1 MSPSSIIII
10 FILYPPPHS
19 ASLAAGKTRCLGKGR
34 GRPACLRVFSL
45 SLPLPSCSHPPPH
58 PSGREDLGSWAR
70 AERRRPFLGTTEKG
84 GPDLRPTPHRLSPS
98 RPLRLYFPG
107 QEQLVRLIYQGQLL
121 RDDGQT
127 LAALHLTHNSVLH
140 CHVSQRRAS
149 PGPSSG
155 AGSRSRPEAA
165 RPALNVGGLMVP
177 LMVLMLGA
185 LWYFQVQHRHAFTAT
200 ATTCLAGLTLLF
212 SFVAFAA
219 YRR

>member
-1 MSPSSIIII
+1 MALLEGVGDEVAAL
-10 FILYPPPHS
+10 FGAL
-19 ASLAAGKTRCLGKGR
+19 LAAALLGLAWLSTRTAQGG
-34 GRPACLRVFSL
+34 G
-45 SLPLPSCSHPPPH
+45 
-58 PSGREDLGSWAR
+58 GGGGG
-70 AERRRPFLGTTEKG
+70 AEGEAAP
-84 GPDLRPTPHRLSPS
+84 
-98 RPLRLYFPG
+98 LYFPG

-140 CHVSQRRAS
+140 CHVAQRRAS

-155 AGSRSRPEAA
+155 RAGSRSLPEAA
-165 RPALNVGGLMVP
+165 RRPALNVGGLMVP

-185 LWYFQVQHRHAFTAT
+185 LWYFQLQHRHAFTAT